1 MPSLGESLG
10 LGALTSWLSRPSQAD
25 KDRVDSS
32 GEPEDA
38 KPKTKQ
44 TTTTWSEMAEGRTFE
59 QAMAAVMAAMPASST
74 DSEKADELADA
85 LEVTTLSENI
95 SPEAGTDAKFRIKQD
110 NADVTKENVLTET
123 MQAAVALGPGS
134 TEYYE

>member
-1 MPSLGESLG
+1 
-10 LGALTSWLSRPSQAD
+10 
-25 KDRVDSS
+25 
-32 GEPEDA
+32 
-38 KPKTKQ
+38 
-44 TTTTWSEMAEGRTFE
+44 MAEGRTFE

-85 LEVTTLSENI
+85 LEVTTLSKNI
-95 SPEAGTDAKFRIKQD
+95 SPEAGTDAKIRIKQD
-110 NADVTKENVLTET
+110 DADVTKENVLTET